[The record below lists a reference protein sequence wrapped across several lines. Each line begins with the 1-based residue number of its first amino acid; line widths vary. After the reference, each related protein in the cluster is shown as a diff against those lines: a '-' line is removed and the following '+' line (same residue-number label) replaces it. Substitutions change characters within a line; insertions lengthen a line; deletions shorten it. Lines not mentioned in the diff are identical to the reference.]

1 MGKMSLDPNPME
13 TRTPE
18 LLAQT
23 PVVTQGPKAGC
34 FLTIPIHNSASGLSI
49 MLIEGLHFTLTLA
62 SEIAFQQFPFGGLGT

>member
-1 MGKMSLDPNPME
+1 MGKMSLDPNHME

-23 PVVTQGPKAGC
+23 PVVTQRPKAGC
-34 FLTIPIHNSASGLSI
+34 FLTILVYNSVSGLSI
-49 MLIEGLHFTLTLA
+49 MLIEGLHFMLMLA